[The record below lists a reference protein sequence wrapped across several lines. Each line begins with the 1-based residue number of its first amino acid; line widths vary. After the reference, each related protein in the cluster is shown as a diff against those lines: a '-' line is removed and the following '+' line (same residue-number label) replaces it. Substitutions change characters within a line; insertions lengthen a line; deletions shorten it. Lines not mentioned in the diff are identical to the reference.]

1 MLYRTEKRDSMTIA
15 VTEDLSEGI
24 NSSRPYDEEAVAQF
38 GMISGNIIKQKTHTI
53 GTFFERVVALNK
65 ILLNQIE
72 GKAQWL
78 FGSIDL
84 VYIPVNSTS
93 LSLELVRKIGEKAY
107 QSTIF
112 SDDEMIGSMVFTRRS
127 SG

>member
-1 MLYRTEKRDSMTIA
+1 MTIA
-15 VTEDLSEGI
+15 VTEDLSEEI
-24 NSSRPYDEEAVAQF
+24 NSSRPYDEAAVARSAI
-38 GMISGNIIKQKTHTI
+38 ISGNIIKQEPQTT

-65 ILLNQIE
+65 VLLNQIE
-72 GKAQWL
+72 GKAEWL

-84 VYIPVNSTS
+84 AYIPANPTS
-93 LSLELVRKIGEKAY
+93 ISLELIRKIGEKAY